1 MSKLFSGCY
10 HLSSIIEYPKR
21 NTHENINDSSF
32 IFSEE
37 ISCLSEF
44 EDNSNLIDI
53 YGSNQINEFN
63 ENEESSLQSISSEKK
78 IIRLIFF

>member
-1 MSKLFSGCY
+1 MFINGICYNFSNKNEIL
-10 HLSSIIEYPKR
+10 HLIK
-21 NTHENINDSSF
+21 NDSSF

-78 IIRLIFF
+78 IIRLIFFWK